1 MILKGNTSNG
11 RCAVDREFVDIIGT
25 LGGFGENLGDP
36 RGTRGGSCGDPGKT
50 LGSLGGDPGG
60 SREVPLAPL
69 GSQDVVQEPTGLVQ
83 EIMELKEPFQAFL
96 GGSMCA
102 NHQFLQQDLRFWNS

>member
-1 MILKGNTSNG
+1 M
-11 RCAVDREFVDIIGT
+11 
-25 LGGFGENLGDP
+25 
-36 RGTRGGSCGDPGKT
+36 
-50 LGSLGGDPGG
+50 
-60 SREVPLAPL
+60 APL

-102 NHQFLQQDLRFWNS
+102 NHQFLQQDLRFWNSMTLITFVTFVVPGVLLRPHFHTRRGSG

>member
-1 MILKGNTSNG
+1 MDI
-11 RCAVDREFVDIIGT
+11 RED
-25 LGGFGENLGDP
+25 LGEP
-36 RGTRGGSCGDPGKT
+36 WGDPG
-50 LGSLGGDPGG
+50 
-60 SREVPLAPL
+60 PLAPL

-102 NHQFLQQDLRFWNS
+102 NHLFLQQDPCFGNSSRCLRFLRLWWQECC

>member
-1 MILKGNTSNG
+1 MNLITSNG

-36 RGTRGGSCGDPGKT
+36 RGDPGRIMWRSLED
-50 LGSLGGDPGG
+50 LGGALGGDPVG

-69 GSQDVVQEPTGLVQ
+69 GSQDVVQEPTVLAQ
-83 EIMELKEPFQAFL
+83 EILELREPFQAFL
-96 GGSMCA
+96 GGQCVQTSF
-102 NHQFLQQDLRFWNS
+102 HSKI